1 MLYKESCRFILV
13 CRAIQ
18 INATVFA
25 LFFTNMFLF
34 ISHLHIGC
42 SLSTKSDLRG
52 EKATHAWKHST
63 ESGNHRV
70 LQIKKQRAKVPFR
83 KQRKVIP
90 DERQTRS
97 HVQWLSQVSW
107 QPGNKRVAVWRER
120 QGHYSWIKCKFLKL
134 LSSKSNLLFRAD
146 RFF

>member
-1 MLYKESCRFILV
+1 MLYKESCGFILV

-42 SLSTKSDLRG
+42 RLSTRVTWGGK
-52 EKATHAWKHST
+52 KATHAWKHST
-63 ESGNHRV
+63 EFGNHWV

-90 DERQTRS
+90 GERQTRS

-107 QPGNKRVAVWRER
+107 QPGDKRVAVWREHR
-120 QGHYSWIKCKFLKL
+120 GHYSWIKCKFLKP